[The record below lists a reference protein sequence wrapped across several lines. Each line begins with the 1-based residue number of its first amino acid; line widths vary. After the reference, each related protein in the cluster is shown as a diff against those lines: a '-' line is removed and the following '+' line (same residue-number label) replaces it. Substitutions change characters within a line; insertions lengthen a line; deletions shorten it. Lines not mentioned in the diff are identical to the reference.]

1 MTDPRGEAVRKELI
15 EFLLATK
22 ATVERGPGAE
32 YDARVLLLTVEDRC
46 SAGAEYPHA
55 EEWTFD
61 VTEIDELIG
70 LLSATAPQPV
80 TIGAAA
86 AGVGS
91 SADLPQPAL
100 LPRHLVRRGMRP
112 DGTFPQSDNDEPEVE
127 DAICEAHNILNCDMC
142 RAPRPA
148 SAPKPRPKSEPGIPR
163 NEWEILYW
171 DVLKQFADKLCAA
184 LPLHPCFTVM
194 LDRKNSGTV
203 ADILILIETLGDYL
217 REQSALS
224 EKPARQASFEAWLC
238 REMPEGTVI
247 GDPKWW
253 APRTTRAFA
262 RSETPAGGT
271 AKVPEGWRELML
283 KALEGVDEFWIKS
296 DEGKGWKRRVYLM
309 LAAAPSPDGSP
320 AEFKEGRLMASDSY
334 RAKA

>member
-1 MTDPRGEAVRKELI
+1 MPSSSEAVRKELI

-148 SAPKPRPKSEPGIPR
+148 TRRSEPEG
-163 NEWEILYW
+163 
-171 DVLKQFADKLCAA
+171 
-184 LPLHPCFTVM
+184 
-194 LDRKNSGTV
+194 V
-203 ADILILIETLGDYL
+203 AKYLGDK
-217 REQSALS
+217 
-224 EKPARQASFEAWLC
+224 KPENTSPWPQ
-238 REMPEGTVI
+238 
-247 GDPKWW
+247 
-253 APRTTRAFA
+253 
-262 RSETPAGGT
+262 SETPAGGT
-271 AKVPEGWRELML
+271 AKVP
-283 KALEGVDEFWIKS
+283 D
-296 DEGKGWKRRVYLM
+296 GWKLVPVEVYDAAVALVPLLEDGWDAYDTPEDQDTGGKACDRLIAAVNAM
-309 LAAAPSPDGSP
+309 LAAAPSPDGNEES
-320 AEFKEGRLMASDSY
+320 K
-334 RAKA
+334 